1 MQKVVIY
8 TASLC
13 PYCHLARELLRS
25 KGVAFDEIDV
35 TGNASLRADM
45 SAIASGRS
53 TVPQIFIGETHVGG
67 CDDLHELDRLGKLD
81 SLLAA

>member
-25 KGVAFDEIDV
+25 KGVVFEEIDV
-35 TGNASLRADM
+35 TGNAPLRNEM
-45 SAIASGRS
+45 STKAGGRS
-53 TVPQIFIGETHVGG
+53 TVPQIFIGTTHVGG
-67 CDDLHELDRLGKLD
+67 CDDLHELDRVGKLD